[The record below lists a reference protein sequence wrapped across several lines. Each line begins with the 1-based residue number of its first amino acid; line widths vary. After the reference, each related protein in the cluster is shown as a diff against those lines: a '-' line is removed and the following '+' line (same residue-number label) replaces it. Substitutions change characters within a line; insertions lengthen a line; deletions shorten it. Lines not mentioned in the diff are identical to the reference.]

1 MENFK
6 FIILTDEQYEQI
18 NQKLLSIN
26 EFLKNI
32 TTHDQQQTEWLT
44 SEEARK
50 LLKVSRKTWQTY
62 RDERRISFS
71 QFGRKIYVRRS
82 DLDIFMEKHKINVS
96 NL

>member
-1 MENFK
+1 MENLK

-32 TTHDQQQTEWLT
+32 TTHNQQQTEWLT

-82 DLDIFMEKHKINVS
+82 DLNIFMEKHKINVS
-96 NL
+96 NV